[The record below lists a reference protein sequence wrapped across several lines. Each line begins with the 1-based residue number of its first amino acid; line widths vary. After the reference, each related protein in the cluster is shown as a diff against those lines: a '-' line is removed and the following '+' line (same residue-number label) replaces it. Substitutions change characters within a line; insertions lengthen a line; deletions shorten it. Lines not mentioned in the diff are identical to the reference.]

1 MSQKKRWIS
10 AWLAGILLL
19 SALSSCSESA
29 NSTEEE
35 NAASAGN
42 TAQAE
47 NPEPAAEET
56 EETSG
61 YLSDDIPD
69 TDFGGASV
77 QFICPTWYNAPSF
90 LYAEE
95 LNGEAVNDEFYN
107 QRMTVQERFNAEINL
122 EIYPDEGGGTTMEK
136 VIHST
141 VIAGDD
147 TYDLVYNGDGCGVR
161 NGIAGDFLNL
171 RSLSSLDFDK
181 PWFKGTS
188 DLFTIGGKLYF
199 TANPLSTSSIYMNS
213 VLAINKDMAADFGL
227 TIPYDQARAGAW
239 CFDDMVAMTADM
251 NQDINGDGK
260 MDENDQYG
268 FLTQY
273 YSTMCIQCNLGGAV
287 IGKDEEGWL
296 TTVTDVER
304 IVSVSE
310 KYAKLM
316 ENGSAGLGPSNEGGA
331 SVFVRNHSLFCYLE
345 ARVLSNKVRGSDVKY
360 GILPFPK
367 YDENQQDYAAAGYDL
382 YWGIPLTSSKAEMTG
397 TLVSAMSCYNYNYV
411 IPLVWEVVLGSKLSD
426 APDDTD
432 MFRIIRDTQ
441 YVDIGYACCTAAQE
455 LNYYVFLL
463 VQTSPGTVASFLE
476 KKSNSVEKALSR
488 MNDKFEGL
496 PG

>member
-1 MSQKKRWIS
+1 MAQRQRVI
-10 AWLAGILLL
+10 AALLAGAMLL
-19 SALSSCSESA
+19 SAVTACSESSA
-29 NSTEEE
+29 EAEEE
-35 NAASAGN
+35 TELTAAPSVDP
-42 TAQAE
+42 
-47 NPEPAAEET
+47 NPEQTEQT
-56 EETSG
+56 EETSD
-61 YLSDDIPD
+61 YFPDDIPD

-77 QFICPTWYNAPSF
+77 QFISPTWYNAPSF
-90 LYAEE
+90 IYAEE
-95 LNGEAVNDEFYN
+95 LNGEAVNDEFYK
-107 QRMTVQERFNAEINL
+107 QRMTVQERFNAEIKL
-122 EIYPDEGGGTTMEK
+122 EIYPDEGGGTTLEK
-136 VIHST
+136 NIHAMVT
-141 VIAGDD
+141 AGDD
-147 TYDLVYNGDGCGVR
+147 LYDLVYNGDGCGVR
-161 NGIAGDFLNL
+161 NGIGGDFLNL
-171 RSLSSLDFDK
+171 RSLSSIDFDK

-188 DLFTIGGKLYF
+188 DLFTIGGRLFF

-213 VLAINKDMAADFGL
+213 VLAINKDMATDFNL
-227 TIPYDQARAGAW
+227 TIPYDDARAGVW
-239 CFDDMVAMTADM
+239 CFDDMVAMTKDL
-251 NQDINGDGK
+251 NQDLNGDGK

-287 IGKDEEGWL
+287 IGKDEDGML
-296 TTVTDVER
+296 TVVSDAER
-304 IVSVSE
+304 IVSVVD

-316 ENGSAGLGPSNEGGA
+316 ENGASNLGASNEGGA

-345 ARVLSNKVRGSDVKY
+345 ARVLSNMVRGSDVKY

-367 YDENQQDYAAAGYDL
+367 YDENQQDYSAAGYDL

-463 VQTSPGTVASFLE
+463 VQTGPGSVASFLE
-476 KKSNSVEKALSR
+476 KKSNSVSKALER
-488 MNDKFEGL
+488 LNKKFDSL